1 MLLMDIL
8 QIAVMV
14 FTIHE
19 PKLATALSA
28 VIALHARA
36 CQDTTIKPA
45 RVFYVRN
52 DRKLEFLLKKRLDCG
67 NGIVDNN
74 EECDGSANCLSSC
87 TCANGLGDNGL
98 CAATAIPLAPV
109 ATTPES
115 NVIQTPVTGNDALI
129 GGVVGGVGGALV
141 ILAIILIV
149 LGVKGKLKKK
159 KKNEKH
165 DVEAGNGIYGPIGGP
180 KMSSNFTNKTI
191 ELENLAPEDRL
202 KIPYHSLVFKQEIG
216 VGGFG
221 KVFVGEWQRTKVA
234 IKVATVA
241 SAEDFTREAK
251 LSV

>member
-1 MLLMDIL
+1 
-8 QIAVMV
+8 
-14 FTIHE
+14 
-19 PKLATALSA
+19 
-28 VIALHARA
+28 
-36 CQDTTIKPA
+36 
-45 RVFYVRN
+45 VFYVRN
-52 DRKLEFLLKKRLDCG
+52 DRKHEFLLKQRLDCG

-98 CAATAIPLAPV
+98 CAATAIPLAPG